1 MEMSSRRNIVNFNR
15 MAAAAAD
22 MAATGAKAGELGVAA
37 QNVIAKRMGLGL
49 AAMTDPANAD
59 HAEFARMVPEKV
71 EAFATAGTVML
82 ERSAAIGQKLASYAM
97 AEARIS
103 GRAMLAAAA
112 SGDPAALARAQARLM
127 TGAAERMF
135 ALAVQVGAMGMA
147 TMGAMLAPVHS
158 KARANDRRLK

>member
-97 AEARIS
+97 AEALLS
-103 GRAMLAAAA
+103 GRAMLAAA
-112 SGDPAALARAQARLM
+112 SGNPAALAQAQARLM

-147 TMGAMLAPVHS
+147 TMGAMLTPVHS
-158 KARANDRRLK
+158 KARANDKRLK